1 MKKSRNN
8 GIHNTTSPK
17 VSQKLLEKINK
28 EAEEYEDGKAGVIRE
43 ALTEYFFPEPV
54 EISIPEPEI
63 LEERTY
69 TIQSL
74 VGLDV
79 AHALNN
85 FSHQKDVGIE
95 VISGSIL
102 TDFVNQ
108 RWKSKKS
115 DPDSEIIE
123 IPAESS
129 DLREIRKL
137 FETSPDTMAWDD
149 FLIDLLRAGILQ
161 KNSENHGNPVFKN
174 PEINEGQIEASSSL
188 IINYSEIESEI
199 VRESLKTNGFQEDR
213 YLTTSREI
221 EVEAKFSEILKAE
234 ISKKDAEIRAFSE
247 RESQSREIKES
258 FIELRKGTSKVIED
272 FVNFTERPI
281 WSKMVRINKTEI
293 IRGCFPT
300 GFWHLFND

>member
-161 KNSENHGNPVFKN
+161 KNSE
-174 PEINEGQIEASSSL
+174 
-188 IINYSEIESEI
+188 
-199 VRESLKTNGFQEDR
+199 
-213 YLTTSREI
+213 TT
-221 EVEAKFSEILKAE
+221 EILYLRIQRLTKA
-234 ISKKDAEIRAFSE
+234 R
-247 RESQSREIKES
+247 
-258 FIELRKGTSKVIED
+258 LRLH
-272 FVNFTERPI
+272 R
-281 WSKMVRINKTEI
+281 
-293 IRGCFPT
+293 
-300 GFWHLFND
+300 LLL